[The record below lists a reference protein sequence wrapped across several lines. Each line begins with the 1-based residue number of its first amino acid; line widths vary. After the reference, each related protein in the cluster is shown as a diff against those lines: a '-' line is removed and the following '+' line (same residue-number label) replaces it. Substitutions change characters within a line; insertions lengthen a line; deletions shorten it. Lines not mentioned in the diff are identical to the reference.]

1 MAVLA
6 TWHSPLPHVHLYARV
21 FGCASRHRAPAL
33 DFPRAE
39 ETFSPISRAKPASRR
54 LLGRDFFPWR
64 DHPVPSP
71 RPPPPQ
77 QIPTLSIAKAASSP
91 ANPDALLAKATRSQ
105 VRSSSMIFFS
115 LVMANQF
122 PASSMIFFS
131 LAAVGSHG
139 GALDQ
144 VVNLGFICSSGGGL
158 DM

>member
-33 DFPRAE
+33 DFPRTE
-39 ETFSPISRAKPASRR
+39 ETSSPISRAKPASRH
-54 LLGRDFFPWR
+54 LLGRDFFPVAR
-64 DHPVPSP
+64 PSS
-71 RPPPPQ
+71 
-77 QIPTLSIAKAASSP
+77 SIAKAASSP
-91 ANPDALLAKATRSQ
+91 ADPDALLAKAARSQ

-139 GALDQ
+139 CALDQ

-158 DM
+158 DL